1 MTRSSISTERAAER
15 RRSQARTMRIR
26 SVAVLTLVAS
36 SALCLSACGG
46 LRQSIGLTKVVP
58 DEFVTVST
66 APLTVPPEYG
76 LRPPAPGQPRP
87 QELAPESAARQ
98 ILLGQRQSITRTPG
112 EQALVTAA
120 GADRADPLARYVVD
134 DEFGDIA
141 HKEESFA
148 NRVLF
153 WRRDAAAT
161 QTPTVSQTA
170 QGAVTIDAA
179 SEYARLQAL
188 TGGGAGIAIQPRRSG
203 GFKLPGL

>member
-1 MTRSSISTERAAER
+1 MRKIAPEPKP
-15 RRSQARTMRIR
+15 TMRLLTV
-26 SVAVLTLVAS
+26 SLVAV
-36 SALCLSACGG
+36 SALALTACGG

-98 ILLGQRQSITRTPG
+98 ILLGQRQSITRSPG
-112 EQALVTAA
+112 ETALVTAA
-120 GADRADPLARYVVD
+120 GADRADPLARYVID
-134 DEFGDIA
+134 DEFGDLA
-141 HKEESFA
+141 HKEQSFA
-148 NRVLF
+148 DRILF
-153 WRRDAAAT
+153 WRRDDASTQAPT
-161 QTPTVSQTA
+161 QTQTA

-179 SEYARLQAL
+179 TEAERLRAL
-188 TGGGAGIAIQPRRSG
+188 TGGQSSITIQPRRGG

>member
-1 MTRSSISTERAAER
+1 
-15 RRSQARTMRIR
+15 MRIR
-26 SVAVLTLVAS
+26 SVTFVSLLAVSTVA
-36 SALCLSACGG
+36 LGACGG
-46 LRQSIGLTKVVP
+46 LKQSIGLTKVVP

-66 APLTVPPEYG
+66 APLSVPPEYG

-112 EQALVTAA
+112 ENALITAA

-134 DEFGDIA
+134 DEFGDLT

-153 WRRDAAAT
+153 WRKDDAAT
-161 QTPTVSQTA
+161 QAPTVSQTA
-170 QGAVTIDAA
+170 SGAVTIDAA
-179 SEYARLQAL
+179 SETARLQAL
-188 TGGGAGIAIQPRRSG
+188 TGNRAGIAIQPRRDSR
-203 GFKLPGL
+203 FKLPGL

>member
-1 MTRSSISTERAAER
+1 MRSR
-15 RRSQARTMRIR
+15 RL
-26 SVAVLTLVAS
+26 AVLSVLAV
-36 SALCLSACGG
+36 SALALSACGSV
-46 LRQSIGLTKVVP
+46 RQGMGLTKVVP

-98 ILLGQRQSITRTPG
+98 ILLGQRQAITRTAG
-112 EQALVTAA
+112 EQALVSAA
-120 GADRADPLARYVVD
+120 GADRADPLARYVID
-134 DEFGDIA
+134 DEFGDLT

-148 NRVLF
+148 NRVMF
-153 WRRDAAAT
+153 WRRDDAAT
-161 QTPTVSQTA
+161 QAPTVSQTE

-179 SEYARLQAL
+179 TEAARLQTL
-188 TGGGAGIAIQPRRSG
+188 TGGQTAITIQPRRSS

>member
-1 MTRSSISTERAAER
+1 
-15 RRSQARTMRIR
+15 MRIR
-26 SVAVLTLVAS
+26 SVAVVSLVAA
-36 SALCLSACGG
+36 SALSLGACAGM
-46 LRQSIGLTKVVP
+46 RQSIGLAKVVP

-66 APLTVPPEYG
+66 APLSLPPEYG

-98 ILLGQRQSITRTPG
+98 ILLGQRQSVTRSAG
-112 EQALVTAA
+112 EQALVSAA

-134 DEFGDIA
+134 DEFGDLA

-153 WRRDAAAT
+153 WRRDDAAT
-161 QTPTVSQTA
+161 QVPTVSQTA
-170 QGAVTIDAA
+170 SGAVTIDSAT
-179 SEYARLQAL
+179 EYERLQSL
-188 TGGGAGIAIQPRRSG
+188 TGGRGGIVIQPRRAG

>member
-1 MTRSSISTERAAER
+1 
-15 RRSQARTMRIR
+15 MRIR
-26 SVAVLTLVAS
+26 NVAVVSIIALSTL
-36 SALCLSACGG
+36 ALGACGG

-58 DEFVTVST
+58 DEFLTVST
-66 APLTVPPEYG
+66 APLSVPPEYG

-148 NRVLF
+148 SRVLF
-153 WRRDAAAT
+153 WRRDDAAT
-161 QTPTVSQTA
+161 QAPTVSQTA

-179 SEYARLQAL
+179 TEAARLQAL
-188 TGGGAGIAIQPRRSG
+188 TGGQQGVLIAPRRSS

>member
-1 MTRSSISTERAAER
+1 
-15 RRSQARTMRIR
+15 MRIR
-26 SVAVLTLVAS
+26 SVAVLSLVAV
-36 SALCLSACGG
+36 SAVSLGACGTVKKG
-46 LRQSIGLTKVVP
+46 IGLTKVVP

-66 APLTVPPEYG
+66 APLSVPPEFG

-98 ILLGQRQSITRTPG
+98 ILLGQRQAITRTPG
-112 EQALVTAA
+112 EQALVSAA

-134 DEFGDIA
+134 DQFGDLA

-148 NRVLF
+148 SRVMF
-153 WRRDAAAT
+153 WRKNDPAT
-161 QTPTVSQTA
+161 QAATVSQTA

-188 TGGGAGIAIQPRRSG
+188 TGNTSGVIIQQRRDARI
-203 GFKLPGL
+203 KLPGL

>member
-1 MTRSSISTERAAER
+1 MRS
-15 RRSQARTMRIR
+15 R

-36 SALCLSACGG
+36 SALILGACGG

-112 EQALVTAA
+112 EQTLVTAA

-134 DEFGDIA
+134 DEFGDIS

-153 WRRDAAAT
+153 WRRDDPAT
-161 QTPTVSQTA
+161 QAPTVSQTA

-179 SEYARLQAL
+179 TEYARLQAL
-188 TGGGAGIAIQPRRSG
+188 TGATGIVIQPRRSS

>member
-1 MTRSSISTERAAER
+1 MMTTR
-15 RRSQARTMRIR
+15 
-26 SVAVLTLVAS
+26 TLVRTGIVSLLAV
-36 SALCLSACGG
+36 SALSLGACQGM
-46 LRQSIGLTKVVP
+46 RQSIGLTKVVP

-66 APLTVPPEYG
+66 APLSVPPEYG
-76 LRPPAPGQPRP
+76 LRPPSPGQPRP

-134 DEFGDIA
+134 DEFGDLT

-148 NRVLF
+148 NRVMF
-153 WRRDAAAT
+153 WRKDDAASQA
-161 QTPTVSQTA
+161 PTTA
-170 QGAVTIDAA
+170 QTSTGAVTIDAA
-179 SEYARLQAL
+179 TENARLQAL
-188 TGGGAGIAIQPRRSG
+188 TGNTAGIAIQPRRSS